1 MRNTALNF
9 TKYVPLTIPFIMGAG
24 LILLI
29 KSSFFLENPEV
40 LSSAITVD
48 FLVLIPLIYFLIIRK
63 RSIPKFT
70 VITVFV
76 LGVVLLSIFL
86 PKEHS
91 SLLDAVKTYL
101 IPVLELGIFS
111 FLIYKVTQ
119 LSKNYKKSS
128 NDFYTNL
135 KLAASE
141 VFPKKIATVLVT
153 EISMIYYGFL
163 KWKSPKLSEN
173 EFSYYKKNALV
184 SILAGFTLLIVIET
198 VWLHAFLVKWN
209 LIAGW
214 IITILSAYT
223 GIQIFALTKSVIMR
237 PYVIDKTEENLILRY
252 GFFVDTLIPIH
263 KIESLEVSSKDLP
276 EDKSVVP
283 FSPLGTLGEY
293 NIILHMKEEIRFSG
307 IYGLKRKAKSIAIFV
322 DDKERFKNQLE
333 GLLKNQ
339 YADTLPSQDS

>member
-9 TKYVPLTIPFIMGAG
+9 TKYVPLTIPFIIGAS
-24 LILLI
+24 LILLL
-29 KSSFFLENPEV
+29 KSSFFLENPET
-40 LSSAITVD
+40 LSSAITLD
-48 FLVLIPLIYFLIIRK
+48 FLIIIPLIHFLIIRK
-63 RSIPKFT
+63 RNIPKFT

-76 LGVVLLSIFL
+76 LGVITLSIFL

-91 SLLDAVKTYL
+91 SLLDTVKTYL

-135 KLAASE
+135 KLATSE
-141 VFPKKIATVLVT
+141 VFPKKIATILVT
-153 EISMIYYGFL
+153 EISMIYYGFI
-163 KWKSPKLSEN
+163 KWRSPKLSEN
-173 EFSYYKKNALV
+173 EFSYHKKNALV

-209 LIAGW
+209 LIVGW
-214 IITILSAYT
+214 IISILSAYT
-223 GIQIFALTKSVIMR
+223 ALQIFALAKSVAMR
-237 PYVIDKTEENLILRY
+237 PYVIDAEEDTLILRY
-252 GFFVDTLIPIH
+252 GFFTDASIPLN
-263 KIESLEVSSKDLP
+263 KIDHLEISSKDLP

-293 NIILHMKEEIRFSG
+293 NVILHMKEEIRFSG

-322 DDKERFKNQLE
+322 DEKESFRNQLQE
-333 GLLKNQ
+333 LLKN
-339 YADTLPSQDS
+339 

>member
-9 TKYVPLTIPFIMGAG
+9 TKYVPLTIPFIIGAS
-24 LILLI
+24 LILLL
-29 KSSFFLENPEV
+29 KSSFFLENPET
-40 LSSAITVD
+40 LSSAITLD
-48 FLVLIPLIYFLIIRK
+48 FLITIPLIYFLIIRK
-63 RSIPKFT
+63 RNIPKFT
-70 VITVFV
+70 VITIFV
-76 LGVVLLSIFL
+76 LGVITLSIFL

-91 SLLDAVKTYL
+91 SLLDTVKTYL

-135 KLAASE
+135 KLATSE

-153 EISMIYYGFL
+153 EISMIYYGFI
-163 KWKSPKLSEN
+163 KWRSPKLSEN
-173 EFSYYKKNALV
+173 EFSYHKKNALV

-209 LIAGW
+209 LIVGW
-214 IITILSAYT
+214 IISILSAYT
-223 GIQIFALTKSVIMR
+223 ALQIFALAKSVAMR
-237 PYVIDKTEENLILRY
+237 PYVIDAEEDALILRY
-252 GFFVDTLIPIH
+252 GFFTDASIPLN
-263 KIESLEVSSKDLP
+263 KIDHLEVSSKDLP

-293 NIILHMKEEIRFSG
+293 NVILHMKEEIRFSG

-322 DDKERFKNQLE
+322 DEKESFKNQLQE
-333 GLLKNQ
+333 LLKN
-339 YADTLPSQDS
+339 